1 MNNGSVWTENDTQV
15 TKGISTCVAQLEL
28 IQQTMADMGAIGNH
42 VKTFRTSNIIQFQT
56 VLVSAEKASAS
67 QKQPADRHHAVAPKW
82 LICAIFIFPLRVT
95 LKIRKNMF
103 WIE

>member
-1 MNNGSVWTENDTQV
+1 MENINNGSVWTENDNQV

-56 VLVSAEKASAS
+56 VLVKASAS
-67 QKQPADRHHAVAPKW
+67 QKQPADRHHAVVPKW
-82 LICAIFIFPLRVT
+82 LICAIFICPLPVT

>member
-67 QKQPADRHHAVAPKW
+67 QKQPADRLHAVVPKRAH
-82 LICAIFIFPLRVT
+82 LCHFYLPTSR
-95 LKIRKNMF
+95 
-103 WIE
+103 